1 MQPEKFYLCGMHKES
16 VLYPLKK
23 VSHVTGH
30 GALDKVRDYFSGYSK
45 IFVLTDENTEKYCLP
60 LLSDR
65 LSSDKKPEIIRI
77 LSGESNKNIE
87 TVISVWDQ
95 LTRMEADRKAL
106 LLNLGG
112 GVITDLGGFA
122 AATYKRGIDFI
133 NIPTTLLGQV
143 DAAIGSKTGVD
154 FRNFKNHVGLFA
166 DPKAVI
172 IDPLFLETLPEKH
185 LRSGMAEVIKY
196 ALIMDVPLWKRLKG
210 KAYAEL
216 LQDVSVITRMSV
228 KDKIAVVR
236 KDKHESG
243 LRKILNFGHT
253 AGHALE
259 TFLMASDSPATHG
272 EAVAAGMICAARIST
287 KQTALAADDAEEIYN
302 TIDGIFERLLFSEE
316 DIPALLQLMRQDK
329 KNQKGELRFTLLK
342 KTGEAVPDVTVSE
355 KTVREVLQFY
365 LNNQ

>member
-1 MQPEKFYLCGMHKES
+1 MHKEPVS
-16 VLYPLKK
+16 YLLKK
-23 VSHVTGH
+23 VPHITGR
-30 GALDKVRDYFSGYSK
+30 GALDKVWNFSSGYSK
-45 IFVLTDENTEKYCLP
+45 VFVLTDENTEKNCLP
-60 LLSDR
+60 LLLGRIPHPGSVGI
-65 LSSDKKPEIIRI
+65 LRI

-87 TVISVWDQ
+87 TVVSVWDQ

-106 LLNLGG
+106 LINLGG

-154 FRNFKNHVGLFA
+154 FQKYKNHVGLFA

-172 IDPLFLETLPEKH
+172 IDPLFLDTLPEKH

-196 ALIMDVPLWKRLKG
+196 ALIMDKPLWERLKG
-210 KAYAEL
+210 KSYSAL
-216 LQDVSVITRMSV
+216 LQDVSAITKMSV
-228 KDKIAVVR
+228 KDKITVVR

-259 TFLMASDSPATHG
+259 TFLMSSDSPATHG

-287 KQTALAADDAEEIYN
+287 KQTGLPAEDAREIYH
-302 TIDGIFERLLFSEE
+302 TIDGIFERLCFTES
-316 DIPALLQLMRQDK
+316 DIPVLLHLMRQDK

-342 KTGEAVPDVTVSE
+342 KTGEAVPDIAVSE
-355 KTVREVLQFY
+355 ETVREVLQSY